1 MPNAKLSILPIA
13 NSKVSDNAF
22 YLCFVPILGSLS
34 IVYES
39 NRLGDRNCVKLGWAA
54 LAFSIISAA
63 GGSFWFAWV
72 VQIGLATWL
81 RNTHVATLEPAPL
94 AKVDFNSCSKHD
106 LVRVLNIPIVYA
118 NNIELLRNEG
128 YLFTH
133 AEELTEIAGLPEEQV
148 RQIEPQ
154 LIFTYS
160 AQKDD
165 NHTWRQ
171 LNFLSASEM
180 ASRGLA
186 PAVAERIVEE
196 RSRGDYRSAIEIKRR
211 TGLAFRDY
219 QTLV

>member
-1 MPNAKLSILPIA
+1 MSNAKLSILPIA

-22 YLCFVPILGSLS
+22 YLCFVPVLGALS
-34 IVYES
+34 IIYES
-39 NRLGDRNCVKLGWAA
+39 NRLGDRNCIKMGWAA

-63 GGSFWFAWV
+63 GGSFWFAWF

-81 RNTHVATLEPAPL
+81 RNTHVATPVSAPL
-94 AKVDFNSCSKHD
+94 AQVDFNSCSKHD
-106 LVRVLNIPIVYA
+106 LVRILNIPIVYA
-118 NNIELLRNEG
+118 NDIELLRNEG

-133 AEELTEIAGLPEEQV
+133 TEELTEIAGIPEEQV
-148 RQIEPQ
+148 RKIEPQ
-154 LIFTYS
+154 LIFSYS

-171 LNFLSASEM
+171 LNFLTASEM
-180 ASRGLA
+180 ESRGLVPSVA
-186 PAVAERIVEE
+186 EIIVAERT
-196 RSRGDYRSAIEIKRR
+196 RGDYRSAVDIKRR